1 MGELVCLS
9 GRWIESSKIILPLF
23 RFTRQTIVTAGMF
36 VSFPAFSRNMS
47 YTFTHFHHQ
56 LPPGCWYNWRLFCC
70 TTPRGIRRFEWC
82 YQAFHHQNPAPKVPI
97 PCVKQLLVKLRP
109 IPCTVKSIEQEKPK
123 HGTPTGCVEVRSTV
137 TLWSEMQNDVLA
149 DFCAGPELAQ
159 TLESKKLQVEITHL
173 EFSVL
178 QILRDLN
185 FRHKLTLI
193 DCHLLRP
200 RPKISSKLQTEHCT
214 WSILSTGTSHH
225 QEPSRLFGPSFSPL
239 TKKYCLSCSLTRS
252 GCSWLCW
259 CCRSFG
265 GHLGWDFVQ
274 NPKSYRKVEFLNSI
288 FGDFGHLEIWILEI
302 WTESRECATRQ
313 K

>member
-1 MGELVCLS
+1 M
-9 GRWIESSKIILPLF
+9 
-23 RFTRQTIVTAGMF
+23 
-36 VSFPAFSRNMS
+36 
-47 YTFTHFHHQ
+47 
-56 LPPGCWYNWRLFCC
+56 
-70 TTPRGIRRFEWC
+70 
-82 YQAFHHQNPAPKVPI
+82 
-97 PCVKQLLVKLRP
+97 
-109 IPCTVKSIEQEKPK
+109 
-123 HGTPTGCVEVRSTV
+123 

-178 QILRDLN
+178 QILRGLN

-193 DCHLLRP
+193 DWHRLRP
-200 RPKISSKLQTEHCT
+200 RPKISSKLQNRTLHMKY
-214 WSILSTGTSHH
+214 LTGTSHH
-225 QEPSRLFGPSFSPL
+225 QESSRLFGPSFSPL
-239 TKKYCLSCSLTRS
+239 TKKSCLSCSLTRS

-288 FGDFGHLEIWILEI
+288 FLDFGFGRSPENVPLG
-302 WTESRECATRQ
+302 
-313 K
+313 KK